1 MGCLVEEEEAASH
14 VALEE
19 VLQVIQHGGVRKHEV
34 HQLVTHQ
41 TTQLRGE
48 ISCCNYSM
56 LQESATCKSAS
67 RIMHLK
73 YQLNASQLQEAA
85 VCHLVTRKS
94 FIQPVH
100 RKISFIQLSH
110 STVCI

>member
-41 TTQLRGE
+41 TTQLRWE

-56 LQESATCKSAS
+56 
-67 RIMHLK
+67 
-73 YQLNASQLQEAA
+73 LQEAA